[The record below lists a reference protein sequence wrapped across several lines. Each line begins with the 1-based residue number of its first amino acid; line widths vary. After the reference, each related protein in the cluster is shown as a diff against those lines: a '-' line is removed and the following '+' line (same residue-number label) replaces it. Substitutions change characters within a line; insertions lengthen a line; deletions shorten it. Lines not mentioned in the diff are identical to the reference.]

1 MNMILNIV
9 TNTPDY
15 VLEDLYN
22 FWATEWN
29 ITYLGEVAKGI
40 HEYSMVP
47 KEEGR
52 VLSIENLL
60 ELGYTPWNLRIR

>member
-1 MNMILNIV
+1 MILNIV

-47 KEEGR
+47 K
-52 VLSIENLL
+52 
-60 ELGYTPWNLRIR
+60 